1 MSSLRLKSYALIAY
15 NRQNIE
21 HAASH
26 KSLQTA
32 SSTSLIQHLPAD
44 QC

>member
-1 MSSLRLKSYALIAY
+1 MSSLRLEPFALIAH

-21 HAASH
+21 HGASH